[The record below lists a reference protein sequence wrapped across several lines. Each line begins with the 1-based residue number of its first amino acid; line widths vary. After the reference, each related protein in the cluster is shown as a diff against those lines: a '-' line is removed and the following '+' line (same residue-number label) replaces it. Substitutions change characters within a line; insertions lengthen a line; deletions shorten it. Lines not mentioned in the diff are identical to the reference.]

1 MTTPSHYAAD
11 KEWGYGIAFKLSS
24 SKAIPSEEATEMA
37 RVAMKELAEE
47 AIRRGA
53 IMIGHIKCILKASG
67 GYVKADTIG
76 AKYGVY
82 VEAKLTEP
90 VHEGILVVNSIVVGL
105 SKDENVELT
114 RSLTKKV
121 AERYGFNVTILET
134 KT

>member
-1 MTTPSHYAAD
+1 MTTLSHYAAD
-11 KEWGYGIAFKLSS
+11 KEWGYGIAFKLTS
-24 SKAIPSEEATEMA
+24 SKAIPPAEATEMA

-82 VEAKLTEP
+82 VESKLTEP
-90 VHEGILVVNSIVVGL
+90 VRDGILVVNSIIVGL
-105 SKDENVELT
+105 GKDENVELT
-114 RSLTKKV
+114 RNLTKKV
-121 AERYGFNVTILET
+121 AERYGFNVAILET